1 MWAWRCGNCTRAV
14 NPALAERILACVD
27 KNVRRVRRA
36 ASSVARNG
44 AGADM
49 LVSPGNVAGV
59 VSNVVEKA
67 LGGLK
72 KAGNAPFQDVLD
84 YGCPPRG
91 PGLYLM
97 DGPGHDGEAVTG
109 QVASGA
115 NLVPFT
121 TGRGTPPVSPAC
133 RCSRLRAIPC
143 CSKAWPP
150 IWISMPEDCSAK
162 GCP

>member
-1 MWAWRCGNCTRAV
+1 MAVRELHAAV
-14 NPALAERILACVD
+14 NPAVAERILACVD
-27 KNVRRVRRA
+27 KNVRRLRRA

-49 LVSPGNVAGV
+49 LVSPAMVAGG

-97 DGPGHDGEAVTG
+97 DGRPRRGSRDRPGGFRREPGGLYH
-109 QVASGA
+109 
-115 NLVPFT
+115 
-121 TGRGTPPVSPAC
+121 GRGTPAGSPAC

>member
-14 NPALAERILACVD
+14 NPAVAERILACVD
-27 KNVRRVRRA
+27 KNVRRLRRA

-97 DGPGHDGEAVTG
+97 DGPGHARRFPRCAGAQDYGQSHAVQKHG
-109 QVASGA
+109 RQSG
-115 NLVPFT
+115 F
-121 TGRGTPPVSPAC
+121 RC
-133 RCSRLRAIPC
+133 RKTVQRRA
-143 CSKAWPP
+143 A
-150 IWISMPEDCSAK
+150 PEGPGPRSF
-162 GCP
+162 